1 MTTDIVERLR
11 QLGLP
16 GEHELGL
23 EAAAEIERLRMLIA
37 KYEALA
43 AAAKGTLE
51 APQPSAPFTVIDA
64 PPSTPR

>member
-37 KYEALA
+37 RYEALA
-43 AAAKGTLE
+43 ATTKGTLE
-51 APQPSAPFTVIDA
+51 EPQPDAPFTVTDA
-64 PPSTPR
+64 PSSTPR

>member
-11 QLGLP
+11 LDDT
-16 GEHELGL
+16 ELTL

-37 KYEALA
+37 RYEALA
-43 AAAKGTLE
+43 AAARGTLE
-51 APQPSAPFTVIDA
+51 APQPDASFTVTDA